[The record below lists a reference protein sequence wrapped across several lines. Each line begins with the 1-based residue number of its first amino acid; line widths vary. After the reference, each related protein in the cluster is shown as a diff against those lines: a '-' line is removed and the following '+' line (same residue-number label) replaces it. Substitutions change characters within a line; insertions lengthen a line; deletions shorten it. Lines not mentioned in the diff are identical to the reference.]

1 MEYSRFNPHMH
12 LARSIAAL
20 ALCFIL
26 AIPGFGQTPLAANPP
41 AAPQTPQ
48 STPVAS
54 SPGIYTGSEIQGY
67 SGQGIVGWFSRN
79 YLPRPTRAIS
89 WVDSPRLE
97 KLMRAGIIYLSLR
110 DAIALVLENNLDIEN
125 ARFNLPQAEA
135 NLLRASAGQLLTNVS
150 NSVSS
155 GPSSASGGVLAG
167 SGGFGLASSSS
178 SSGGQQGVLSGL
190 NVQLAGSAIPN
201 LDPAFYTQ
209 VSYSHQTTPLTS
221 AFSAGTNELVTAQ
234 KGWVYAY
241 QQSFLTGTSATLA
254 MSNTYGYWQ
263 NAPNN
268 DFNPT
273 TSATMSLSVTQ
284 NLLKGFRLAVNNR
297 VIRVAKN
304 QMRISDLTF
313 KQQTIATVDN
323 VVGLYWDLALFN
335 DNLRI
340 RQQALDLNTKLYED
354 NKRRAELGAIAPID
368 IIQAEAEMKGAQQD
382 VKNAES
388 QLLQQEMIL
397 KGVLTRSGLDNLAI
411 ATARIVPTDHFDVP
425 AQEPIR
431 PVQDLISEAVA
442 ARPDVE
448 QSVIGLED
456 TRISM
461 LGTKDALL
469 PTLSLSL
476 GASNTGQAG
485 QVNNIPMVEG
495 GVTVPHNPALVNQF
509 FLGGYGTAVDQVFTR
524 KFPSYNASIALTVPI
539 RNRSAQADLIGQQLQ
554 YRQSQI
560 QNKQLLNTVKIN
572 VINTHTALTQ
582 ARAAW
587 ENAVEASRLQQET
600 QTGTRR
606 KYELGTATILDVV
619 VTQQTTVARELSE
632 ASALNQY
639 IHAKL
644 DLQNSLGR
652 ILDDYN
658 VSIDDAKKGTVGREP
673 DPIPATPAKGAA
685 SPSVPAVM
693 GILR

>member
-1 MEYSRFNPHMH
+1 MH
-12 LARSIAAL
+12 PARSVAAL
-20 ALCFIL
+20 ALCFSL

-41 AAPQTPQ
+41 QMPQATG
-48 STPVAS
+48 VAS
-54 SPGIYTGSEIQGY
+54 YPGLYRASEIGGY
-67 SGQGIVGWFSRN
+67 SGQGILAWFSRN
-79 YLPRPTRAIS
+79 YLPRRARAIS
-89 WVDSPRLE
+89 WADSPRLE
-97 KLMRAGIIYLSLR
+97 RLMRAGIIYLSLR

-125 ARFNLPQAEA
+125 ARFNLPQAQA
-135 NLLRASAGQLLTNVS
+135 NLLRASAGQLLTNIS

-155 GPSSASGGVLAG
+155 GPSSASSGVLAG
-167 SGGFGLASSSS
+167 AGGFGAGASGG
-178 SSGGQQGVLSGL
+178 SSGTQQGVLSGL

-209 VSYSHQTTPLTS
+209 ASYSHQTTPLTS
-221 AFSAGTNELVTAQ
+221 AFAAGTNDLITAQ
-234 KGWVYAY
+234 KGWIYAY
-241 QQSFLTGTSATLA
+241 QQSFLTGTTATLS

-273 TSATMSLSVTQ
+273 TSAVLGLSITQ
-284 NLLKGFRLAVNNR
+284 NLLKGFRPAINNR

-304 QMRISDLTF
+304 QLRISDLTF
-313 KQQTIATVDN
+313 KQQTMTTVDN
-323 VVGLYWDLALFN
+323 VVGLYWDLVLFN

-388 QLLQQEMIL
+388 QLLQQETII
-397 KGVLTRSGLDNLAI
+397 KGVLTRSGIDNLAI
-411 ATARIVPTDHFDVP
+411 ATARIVPLDHFDMP
-425 AQEPIR
+425 AQERIEPL
-431 PVQDLISEAVA
+431 QDLISEALA
-442 ARPDVE
+442 ARPDVA
-448 QSVIGLED
+448 QSAIGLED

-469 PTLSLSL
+469 PTLSVSL
-476 GASNTGQAG
+476 GASNIGQAG
-485 QVNNIPMVEG
+485 QLNSIPEPETTSTGAV
-495 GVTVPHNPALVNQF
+495 VSVPHNPATVNQF
-509 FLGGYGTAVDQVFTR
+509 FLGGYGTALDQVFTR

-539 RNRSAQADLIGQQLQ
+539 RNRSAQADLITQQLQ

-560 QNKQLLNTVKIN
+560 QDRQLLNNVKIN
-572 VINTHTALTQ
+572 VINSQTALTQ

-587 ENAVEASRLQQET
+587 ENAVEASRLQEET
-600 QTGTRR
+600 QKGTRR

-619 VTQQTTVARELSE
+619 ITQQTTVARELSE
-632 ASALNQY
+632 ADALNQY

-644 DLQNSLGR
+644 NLQNTLGR

-673 DPIPATPAKGAA
+673 DPIPAIPPKAATPPRTPA
-685 SPSVPAVM
+685 VI
-693 GILR
+693 GILRQ

>member
-1 MEYSRFNPHMH
+1 
-12 LARSIAAL
+12 
-20 ALCFIL
+20 
-26 AIPGFGQTPLAANPP
+26 
-41 AAPQTPQ
+41 
-48 STPVAS
+48 
-54 SPGIYTGSEIQGY
+54 
-67 SGQGIVGWFSRN
+67 
-79 YLPRPTRAIS
+79 
-89 WVDSPRLE
+89 
-97 KLMRAGIIYLSLR
+97 MRAGIIYLSLR

-150 NSVSS
+150 NSISS
-155 GPSSASGGVLAG
+155 GPSSASGVLAG
-167 SGGFGLASSSS
+167 SGGFGAGATGS
-178 SSGGQQGVLSGL
+178 SSGTQQGVLSGL
-190 NVQLAGSAIPN
+190 NVQLAGSPIPN

-209 VSYSHQTTPLTS
+209 TQFSHQTTPLTS
-221 AFSAGTNELVTAQ
+221 AFAAGTNALVTSQ
-234 KGWVYAY
+234 KGWVYGF
-241 QQSFLTGTSATLA
+241 QQSFLTGTTATLS

-273 TSATMSLSVTQ
+273 TSAVMSVSISQ
-284 NLLKGFRLAVNNR
+284 NLLKGFRPSVNNR

-304 QMRISDLTF
+304 QLKISDLTF
-313 KQQTIATVDN
+313 KQQIMATVDN
-323 VVGLYWDLALFN
+323 VAGLYWDLVLFN

-340 RQQALDLNTKLYED
+340 RQQALDLNTRLYED

-388 QLLQQEMIL
+388 QLLQQETIL
-397 KGVLTRSGLDNLAI
+397 KGVLTRSGIDNLAI
-411 ATARIVPTDHFDVP
+411 VTARIVPTDHFDVP
-425 AQEPIR
+425 AQERIEPI
-431 PVQDLISEAVA
+431 QDLISEAIA

-448 QSVIGLED
+448 QSAIGLED
-456 TRISM
+456 TRVSM

-469 PTLSLSL
+469 PTLSVSV

-485 QVNNIPMVEG
+485 QVNGIPMLETTTTGALVS
-495 GVTVPHNPALVNQF
+495 VPHDPAKVNQF
-509 FLGGYGTAVDQVFTR
+509 FLGGYGTALNQVFSR

-560 QNKQLLNTVKIN
+560 QNRQLLNSVKIN
-572 VINTHTALTQ
+572 VINSHTALTQ

-587 ENAVEASRLQQET
+587 ENAVEASRLQEET
-600 QTGTRR
+600 QKGTRR

-619 VTQQTTVARELSE
+619 ITQQTTVARELSE
-632 ASALNQY
+632 ASALNAY
-639 IHAKL
+639 VHAKL
-644 DLQNSLGR
+644 NLQDTLGK

-658 VSIDDAKKGTVGREP
+658 VSIGDAKKGTVGREP
-673 DPIPATPAKGAA
+673 DPIPAIPPKASTP
-685 SPSVPAVM
+685 PSAPAVM

>member
-1 MEYSRFNPHMH
+1 MHQARF
-12 LARSIAAL
+12 IAAL
-20 ALCFIL
+20 ALCFSL
-26 AIPGFGQTPLAANPP
+26 ATPGFGQTPLAAN
-41 AAPQTPQ
+41 APQTPQ
-48 STPVAS
+48 VPPVPAS
-54 SPGIYTGSEIQGY
+54 SGLYTASEIGGY
-67 SGQGIVGWFSRN
+67 SGQGILGWFGRN
-79 YLPRPTRAIS
+79 YLPRSTRAIS
-89 WVDSPRLE
+89 WADSPRLGR
-97 KLMRAGIIYLSLR
+97 LMRAGIIYLSLR

-125 ARFNLPQAEA
+125 ARFNLPQAQA
-135 NLLRASAGQLLTNVS
+135 NLLRASAGQLLTNIS
-150 NSVSS
+150 SSVST
-155 GPSSASGGVLAG
+155 GPSSASGVLAA
-167 SGGFGLASSSS
+167 SGGFGLVSSTS
-178 SSGGQQGVLSGL
+178 SSGAQQGVLSGL

-221 AFSAGTNELVTAQ
+221 AFTAGTNELVTAQ

-241 QQSFLTGTSATLA
+241 QQSWLTGTTATLA

-273 TSATMSLSVTQ
+273 TSATMSLSISQ
-284 NLLKGFRLAVNNR
+284 NLLKGFRPAVNNR

-304 QMRISDLTF
+304 QLKISDLTF
-313 KQQTIATVDN
+313 KQQTMATVDN
-323 VVGLYWDLALFN
+323 VVGLYWDLVLFN

-340 RQQALDLNTKLYED
+340 RQQALDLNTRLYED

-388 QLLQQEMIL
+388 QLLQQETIL

-425 AQEPIR
+425 AQEQIR
-431 PVQDLISEAVA
+431 PVQDLISEAVD
-442 ARPDVE
+442 ARPDVA
-448 QSVIGLED
+448 QSAIGLED

-469 PTLSLSL
+469 PTLALSL
-476 GASNTGQAG
+476 GASNIGQAG
-485 QVNNIPMVEG
+485 QVNSIPMVETTSTG
-495 GVTVPHNPALVNQF
+495 AVVSVPHNPATVNQF
-509 FLGGYGTAVDQVFTR
+509 FLGGYGTALDQVFTR

-539 RNRSAQADLIGQQLQ
+539 RNRSAQADLITQQLQ

-560 QNKQLLNTVKIN
+560 QNRQLLSTVKIN
-572 VINTHTALTQ
+572 VINSYTALTQ

-600 QTGTRR
+600 QRGTRR

-619 VTQQTTVARELSE
+619 ITQQTTVARELSE
-632 ASALNQY
+632 AAALNQY
-639 IHAKL
+639 IHARL
-644 DLQNSLGR
+644 DLENTLGR

-673 DPIPATPAKGAA
+673 DPIPVIPPRAATP
-685 SPSVPAVM
+685 PSAPAVI

>member
-1 MEYSRFNPHMH
+1 MH
-12 LARSIAAL
+12 AARSIAAL
-20 ALCFIL
+20 ALCYSL
-26 AIPGFGQTPLAANPP
+26 AVPGFGQTPLAANPP
-41 AAPQTPQ
+41 GAPQTPQ
-48 STPVAS
+48 VPEVSS
-54 SPGIYTGSEIQGY
+54 SPGLYTASEIGGY
-67 SGQGIVGWFSRN
+67 SGQGILGWFSRN
-79 YLPRPTRAIS
+79 YLPRPSRAIS
-89 WVDSPRLE
+89 WADSPRLE

-135 NLLRASAGQLLTNVS
+135 NLLRASAGQLLTNIS

-155 GPSSASGGVLAG
+155 GPSSASSGVLAG
-167 SGGFGLASSSS
+167 AGGFGAGASGG
-178 SSGGQQGVLSGL
+178 SSGTQQGVLSGL

-221 AFSAGTNELVTAQ
+221 AFAAGTNDLVTAQ
-234 KGWVYAY
+234 KGWIYAY
-241 QQSFLTGTSATLA
+241 QQSFLTGTTATLS

-273 TSATMSLSVTQ
+273 TSAVLGLSVTQ
-284 NLLKGFRLAVNNR
+284 NLLKGFRPAINNR

-304 QMRISDLTF
+304 QLRISDLTF
-313 KQQTIATVDN
+313 KQQTMTTVDN
-323 VVGLYWDLALFN
+323 VVGLYWDLVLFN

-388 QLLQQEMIL
+388 QLLQQETII
-397 KGVLTRSGLDNLAI
+397 KGVLTRGGMDNLAI
-411 ATARIVPTDHFDVP
+411 ATARIVPLDHFDMP
-425 AQEPIR
+425 AQERVVPL
-431 PVQDLISEAVA
+431 QDLISQAIA
-442 ARPDVE
+442 ARPDVA
-448 QSVIGLED
+448 QSAIGLED

-476 GASNTGQAG
+476 GASNIGQAG
-485 QVNNIPMVEG
+485 QLNSIPEPETTSTGAV
-495 GVTVPHNPALVNQF
+495 VSVPHNPATVNQF
-509 FLGGYGTAVDQVFTR
+509 FLGGYGTALDQVFTR

-539 RNRSAQADLIGQQLQ
+539 RNRSAQADLITQQLQ

-560 QNKQLLNTVKIN
+560 QDRQLLNNVKIN
-572 VINTHTALTQ
+572 VINSQTALTQ

-587 ENAVEASRLQQET
+587 ENAVEASRLQEET
-600 QTGTRR
+600 QKGTRR

-619 VTQQTTVARELSE
+619 ITQQTTVARELSE
-632 ASALNQY
+632 ADALNQY

-644 DLQNSLGR
+644 NLQNTLGR

-673 DPIPATPAKGAA
+673 DPIPAVPPKAATPPSTPAAI
-685 SPSVPAVM
+685 
-693 GILR
+693 GILRQ

>member
-1 MEYSRFNPHMH
+1 MH
-12 LARSIAAL
+12 VARSIAVL
-20 ALCFIL
+20 SLCFSL
-26 AIPGFGQTPLAANPP
+26 AVPGFGQTPLAANPTG
-41 AAPQTPQ
+41 APQTPQ
-48 STPVAS
+48 VPGVSS
-54 SPGIYTGSEIQGY
+54 SPGLYTASEIGGY
-67 SGQGIVGWFSRN
+67 SGQGIIGWFSRN

-89 WVDSPRLE
+89 WADSPRLE
-97 KLMRAGIIYLSLR
+97 KLMRAGILYLSLR
-110 DAIALVLENNLDIEN
+110 DAIALALENNLDIEN
-125 ARFNLPQAEA
+125 ARFTLPQAQA

-155 GPSSASGGVLAG
+155 GPSSASSGVLAG
-167 SGGFGLASSSS
+167 SGGFGAGASGG
-178 SSGGQQGVLSGL
+178 SSGSQQGVLSGL

-209 VSYSHQTTPLTS
+209 VSLSHQTTPLTS
-221 AFSAGTNELVTAQ
+221 AFAAGTNELITAQ
-234 KGWVYAY
+234 KGWIYAY
-241 QQSFLTGTSATLA
+241 QESFLTGTTATLS

-273 TSATMSLSVTQ
+273 TSAVLGLSITQ

-304 QMRISDLTF
+304 QVRISDLTF
-313 KQQTIATVDN
+313 KQQTMTTVDN
-323 VVGLYWDLALFN
+323 VVSLYWDLALFN

-340 RQQALDLNTKLYED
+340 RQQALDLNTRLYED

-388 QLLQQEMIL
+388 QLLQQETIL
-397 KGVLTRSGLDNLAI
+397 KGVLTRGGMDNLAI
-411 ATARIVPTDHFDVP
+411 ATARIVPLDHFDMP
-425 AQEPIR
+425 AQERIEPL
-431 PVQDLISEAVA
+431 QDLISQAIA
-442 ARPDVE
+442 ARPDVA
-448 QSVIGLED
+448 QSAIGLED

-476 GASNTGQAG
+476 GASNIGQAG
-485 QVNNIPMVEG
+485 QLNSIPQLETTPTGAV
-495 GVTVPHNPALVNQF
+495 VSVPHNPATVNQF
-509 FLGGYGTAVDQVFTR
+509 FLGGYGTALDQVFTR
-524 KFPSYNASIALTVPI
+524 KFPNYNASIALTVPI
-539 RNRSAQADLIGQQLQ
+539 RNRSAQADLITQQLQ

-560 QNKQLLNTVKIN
+560 QDRQLLNNVKIS
-572 VINTHTALTQ
+572 VINSQTALTQ

-587 ENAVEASRLQQET
+587 ENAVEASRLQEET
-600 QTGTRR
+600 QRGTRR

-619 VTQQTTVARELSE
+619 ITQQTTVARELSE
-632 ASALNQY
+632 ADALNQY

-644 DLQNSLGR
+644 NLQNTLGR

-673 DPIPATPAKGAA
+673 DPIPAIPPNAATPPRTPAA
-685 SPSVPAVM
+685 M